1 MPCLGCFAPV
11 HRRMLQVVLYVTVMG
26 GRPRFIC
33 SERSHCRNEQ
43 PDQSSPTRLRQS
55 LLNGAA
61 PTRAA
66 IRGVN
71 PDLSSACP
79 QRGPPPTL
87 TTTVSLQIL
96 ALW

>member
-1 MPCLGCFAPV
+1 
-11 HRRMLQVVLYVTVMG
+11 MLQVVLYVTVVG

-43 PDQSSPTRLRQS
+43 PDQRSPTRLHQP

-61 PTRAA
+61 QTRVA
-66 IRGVN
+66 IKGGN

-87 TTTVSLQIL
+87 TTIVSLQIL

>member
-1 MPCLGCFAPV
+1 
-11 HRRMLQVVLYVTVMG
+11 MLQVVQYVTVMG
-26 GRPRFIC
+26 GRPRFIG
-33 SERSHCRNEQ
+33 SERGHCRNEQ
-43 PDQSSPTRLRQS
+43 PDQRLPTRLRQS
-55 LLNGAA
+55 LLKGAA
-61 PTRAA
+61 QKRAA
-66 IRGVN
+66 IRGGN